1 MTILS
6 GKRILITR
14 SSGEGHAFGQALQDL
29 GAQPIYFPTIQIA
42 PVEDTSCLDRALA
55 DLANYD
61 WLVFTSTNA
70 VQAVFERLNAIGAQ
84 TASLPLKIAS
94 IGPKTA
100 ASLQARGLHPD
111 LVPTEYISDAI
122 VPGMGELHEKWV
134 LLPLADIA
142 NDSLPK
148 AIQDAG
154 GVPHVVTAYHT
165 IPAAS
170 DPEGLAG
177 LQVGVDVITFTSGST
192 ARNFVTLIQN
202 AGMDPFHLPGNPIVA
217 CIGPKT
223 AQVARHTG
231 FTVDIVADEYT
242 TQGLVD
248 KIAREFSP

>member
-14 SSGEGHAFGQALQDL
+14 PSGEGHAFGQALQDL
-29 GAQPIYFPTIQIA
+29 EAKPIYLPTIQIA

-61 WLVFTSTNA
+61 WLVFTSANA
-70 VQAVFERLNAIGAQ
+70 VEAVFERLNAIGAQ
-84 TASLPLKIAS
+84 TASLPLKVAS

-142 NDSLPK
+142 KDSLPK
-148 AIQDAG
+148 AIRDAG

-165 IPAAS
+165 IPATP
-170 DPEGLAG
+170 DPEGLTE
-177 LQVGVDVITFTSGST
+177 LQAGVDLITFTSGST
-192 ARNFVTLIQN
+192 ARNFVTLIQK

-223 AQVARHTG
+223 AQVAQQTG

-242 TQGLVD
+242 SQGLVD
-248 KIAREFSP
+248 KIARVL